1 MKLERNEEDRVCMN
15 LDNFVI
21 QLLLSI
27 WAGDFI
33 SFASPLGT
41 ILKPC
46 FLVGLFC

>member
-1 MKLERNEEDRVCMN
+1 MN

-33 SFASPLGT
+33 SL
-41 ILKPC
+41 
-46 FLVGLFC
+46 LVPWEQF